1 MAFLLPLLAVA
12 EMSSCKGKTDPE
24 PHKVAVKI
32 ELTLEPYTDEASQV
46 RNPVWAATDVVKLTN
61 KSTGESVTAKP
72 LTAGQDKSTFLF
84 SMTQPSKGDV
94 LWAEYP
100 VADPLFDGQTV
111 YSQKVSGEKISL
123 VYKNAIDPIVIDDPE
138 YPMMLT
144 ARTEIS
150 EGVTYER
157 YTLTKQS
164 DAYVHIVNVDMT
176 RPDIVLDAVLSNEI
190 VPNPCDA
197 TSNNGKRLRE
207 TISEAVNRRKAEGKK
222 IIAAVNGDY
231 YATVPGILLSC
242 HVQDGEA
249 VFINNPYERKIEP
262 YFLYGITQFEDRSLS
277 TDARIIS
284 CKARLGSK
292 EVEVFSVNDTI
303 VNLSPKA
310 ASGARPYQS
319 ANVYT
324 HRFVKT
330 PFADK
335 PELQNK
341 IGTNALFIVAKAA
354 DVLKVNTGYVESV
367 ITAVYDGRSSSLSEA
382 PYVSGKGEWVLQLT
396 GSAADDFALAKVGDA
411 IAFRADITIGG
422 QTKPIRSHIGGKY
435 RFVTEGK
442 PSTGTDDPRSD
453 TRHTMV
459 ALDKDGKNL
468 RLITIQWTSS
478 FRAASRI
485 CILLGCYN
493 VVKCDGGGSTCMW
506 IDRNGG
512 ELVQKSTDSRG
523 PERSNMNY
531 IQIRKL

>member
-1 MAFLLPLLAVA
+1 MTFLLPLLAVA
-12 EMSSCKGKTDPE
+12 GMSSCKGKSDPA
-24 PHKVAVKI
+24 PQKTAIKV
-32 ELTLEPYTDEASQV
+32 ELTLQPYTDEASQV
-46 RNPVWAATDVVKLTN
+46 KNPVWAATDVVKLTN
-61 KSTGESVTAKP
+61 KATGESITAKP

-94 LWAEYP
+94 LFAEFP
-100 VADPLFDGQTV
+100 PAEPLFDGQTA
-111 YSQKVSGEKISL
+111 YTQKVSGEKIDL
-123 VYKNAIDPIVIDDPE
+123 VYKNAIDPIIIDDPD

-144 ARTEIS
+144 ARTDIS

-164 DAYVHIVNVDMT
+164 NAYVHIVNVDMT
-176 RPDIVLDAVLSNEI
+176 RSDIVLDAVLSNDI

-207 TISEAVNRRKAEGKK
+207 TLTETVKRRKAQGNK
-222 IIAAVNGDY
+222 IIAAINGDY

-262 YFLYGITQFEDRSLS
+262 YFVYGITQFEDRTLS
-277 TDARIIS
+277 TDARSIA

-292 EVEVFSVNDTI
+292 EVEVYSVNDTI
-303 VNLSPKA
+303 VKLSPNT

-354 DVLKVNTGYVESV
+354 DVLKVNTGYAESV
-367 ITAVYDGRSSSLSEA
+367 ITAVYDGRTTTLSEA
-382 PYVSGKGEWVLQLT
+382 PYVTGKGEWVLQLT
-396 GSAADDFALAKVGDA
+396 GSAADEFASAKVGDA
-411 IAFRADITIGG
+411 IAFRADITIGS

-435 RFVTEGK
+435 RFVTAGK
-442 PSTGTDDPRSD
+442 PTTGTDDPRSD

-459 ALDKDGKNL
+459 SLDQEGKKL
-468 RLITIQWTSS
+468 QLITIEWTSP

-531 IQIRKL
+531 IHIRKL